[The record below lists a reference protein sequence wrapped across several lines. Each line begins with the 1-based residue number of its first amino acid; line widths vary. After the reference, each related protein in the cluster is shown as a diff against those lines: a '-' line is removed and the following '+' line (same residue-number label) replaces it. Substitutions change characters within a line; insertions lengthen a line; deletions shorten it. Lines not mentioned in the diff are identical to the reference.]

1 MGEDVKGE
9 ERPLQLKILYNSIL
23 KIILF
28 AFSLEINI
36 MYQNKNE

>member
-9 ERPLQLKILYNSIL
+9 ERPLQLKIYNYIL